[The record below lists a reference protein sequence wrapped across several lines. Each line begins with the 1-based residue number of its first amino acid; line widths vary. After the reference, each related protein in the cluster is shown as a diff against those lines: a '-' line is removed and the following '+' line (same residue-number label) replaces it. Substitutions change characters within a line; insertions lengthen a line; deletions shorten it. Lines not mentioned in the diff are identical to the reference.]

1 MGLGHGWDSKGQGD
15 LLCHKT
21 SPLALHP
28 VLFLGHQITSLGR
41 TVVASHPLERRS
53 WAHGMPRHEPRSLSQ
68 AHEEAGL
75 DMSVV
80 FADTEGKPGPEEKSI
95 SNPEWTVTIVR
106 VHWVSLNLISLCKE
120 VRRALKLPECETTTT
135 HSMPGNWVPT
145 VHQAQGKATTN
156 KIGRALL
163 SWLSSPVAKNC
174 VCQMLED
181 KKRENK
187 ALVRKREK
195 GEAGLG
201 LSGNQSSL
209 FWEKPCH
216 FLSLGWWQR
225 QGWAREGLIEDQKP
239 KGICAWLHLN
249 NFLQSCHS

>member
-1 MGLGHGWDSKGQGD
+1 M
-15 LLCHKT
+15 
-21 SPLALHP
+21 
-28 VLFLGHQITSLGR
+28 
-41 TVVASHPLERRS
+41 
-53 WAHGMPRHEPRSLSQ
+53 
-68 AHEEAGL
+68 
-75 DMSVV
+75 
-80 FADTEGKPGPEEKSI
+80 
-95 SNPEWTVTIVR
+95 
-106 VHWVSLNLISLCKE
+106 
-120 VRRALKLPECETTTT
+120 
-135 HSMPGNWVPT
+135 PT

-209 FWEKPCH
+209 F
-216 FLSLGWWQR
+216 
-225 QGWAREGLIEDQKP
+225 
-239 KGICAWLHLN
+239 
-249 NFLQSCHS
+249 